1 MQSRCLWP
9 KVAIGLSA
17 LSFMTL
23 AGCYVQVAGCNQ
35 VKYERTVSEQAACE
49 AGGTLDVVTE
59 SGSITITGA
68 DTNECS
74 VTVEISAYAPTEEEA
89 RELAEQVEIRMD
101 TSGDTVKIRA
111 DHPHLT
117 NNRSIAVSYEITAPR
132 RLNVLCLSDY
142 GSLSTTN
149 LKGEIKG
156 KTSSGSIKAEQ
167 IDGPLDLDTSYGSID
182 CKSIAGPTTLLR
194 NSSGSITA
202 TDLKGEAKL
211 VTSYGNITCE
221 TFSGTGLDLKT
232 DSGKIAISNA
242 SFRTCLAATS
252 YGSVVCNHLQGDSI
266 KLRSNSGSLDL
277 AAIDAP
283 ALDVSTSYGSIKAN
297 EITTAK
303 LLANS
308 GSGSINIV
316 CTPATA
322 ADLTAEVKSSYGGID
337 FTAPPGFSG
346 QVDLRTDYGSIHTA
360 QPITVSGDITKTKIT
375 GKIGAGNGLL
385 RLQTGSGSIVLK

>member
-1 MQSRCLWP
+1 MKSRCLWP
-9 KVAIGLSA
+9 KVAIGLSVLSFVA
-17 LSFMTL
+17 LS
-23 AGCYVQVAGCNQ
+23 GCGIQIGGCNQ
-35 VKYERTVSEQAACE
+35 VKYERTVSKQTSCE
-49 AGGTLDVVTE
+49 AGGTLDVVTQ

-74 VTVEISAYAPTEEEA
+74 VTAKIVGYAPTDEEA
-89 RELAEQVEIRMD
+89 QELAEQVQIKLES
-101 TSGDTVKIRA
+101 SGDTLKVRA

-132 RLNVLCLSDY
+132 RLNVLCQSDY

-167 IDGPLDLDTSYGSID
+167 IEGPLDLDTSYGSID

-194 NSSGSITA
+194 SSSGSLTA
-202 TDLKGEAKL
+202 TDLKGEAKF
-211 VTSYGNITCE
+211 VTSYGNITCD

-232 DSGKIAISNA
+232 ESGKIAISNA
-242 SFRTCLAATS
+242 SFRNCLANTS
-252 YGSVVCNHLQGDSI
+252 YGSVVCNHLKGNSI
-266 KLRSNSGSLDL
+266 KLRSSSGGLDL
-277 AAIDAP
+277 TAIDAP
-283 ALDVSTSYGSIKAN
+283 TLDISTSYGSIKAN

-303 LLANS
+303 LLASS

-316 CTPATA
+316 CTSATG

-360 QPITVSGDITKTKIT
+360 LPITVSGEITKTKVT
-375 GKIGAGNGLL
+375 GKIGEGNGLL
-385 RLQTGSGSIVLK
+385 RLQTGSGSITLK